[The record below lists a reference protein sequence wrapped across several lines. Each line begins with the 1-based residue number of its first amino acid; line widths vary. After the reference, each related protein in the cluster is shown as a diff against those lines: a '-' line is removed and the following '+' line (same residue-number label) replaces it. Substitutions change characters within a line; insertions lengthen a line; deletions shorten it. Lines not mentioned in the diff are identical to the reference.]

1 MGGALS
7 VYLHKTQTTA
17 IRGSHC
23 IPSFSSANLR
33 HACICYFFQSRGTQ
47 LSAQQNYLQSF
58 PQMVPLSG
66 TPFPGSLT
74 LLSEKGPE
82 LQGWDQSEAREVLI
96 PNLKKHLSWG
106 WVPFCC
112 WIAFHPKHSCASL
125 SNSRF
130 CLNSRFCSLE
140 RLYLKY
146 HPSLL
151 SLYYPKYLFF
161 FIVLITSWHILNVY
175 RLFLFFCPLK
185 QTMLCKS

>member
-1 MGGALS
+1 MKKQNFSALVGGALS

-82 LQGWDQSEAREVLI
+82 LQGWDQSEAREVLTLRFGR
-96 PNLKKHLSWG
+96 NRVHLHLKA
-106 WVPFCC
+106 WVT
-112 WIAFHPKHSCASL
+112 
-125 SNSRF
+125 
-130 CLNSRFCSLE
+130 FCSSWIF
-140 RLYLKY
+140 K
-146 HPSLL
+146 
-151 SLYYPKYLFF
+151 
-161 FIVLITSWHILNVY
+161 LILMS
-175 RLFLFFCPLK
+175 
-185 QTMLCKS
+185 